1 MYLVHI
7 GRRWWPA
14 TWREGSWFVMISREE
29 TGFLGVVLGGEAM
42 ARRLRNGEARIVGDA
57 A

>member
-1 MYLVHI
+1 MYLVKI
-7 GRRWWPA
+7 ATRWWPA
-14 TWREGSWFVMISREE
+14 TWREGSWYVAISQSE

-42 ARRLRNGEARIVGDA
+42 ARRLREGTARVEGA